1 MLTRVRPY
9 LPLATLAFL
18 MFYFGLHMLTG
29 ERGVLA
35 QSDRE
40 ETLASRTVELARLK
54 AEREDLAIRAELLR
68 DEHLAADP
76 LQQRARSL
84 LGFAD
89 PRDYVIRVGG

>member
-40 ETLASRTVELARLK
+40 ATLASRTAELSRLQ
-54 AEREDLAIRAELLR
+54 AERADLQVRAQLLR
-68 DEHLAADP
+68 DDHLSAD
-76 LQQRARSL
+76 LLEERARAL
-84 LGFAD
+84 LGYAD
-89 PRDYVIRVGG
+89 PRDYVIRIRS